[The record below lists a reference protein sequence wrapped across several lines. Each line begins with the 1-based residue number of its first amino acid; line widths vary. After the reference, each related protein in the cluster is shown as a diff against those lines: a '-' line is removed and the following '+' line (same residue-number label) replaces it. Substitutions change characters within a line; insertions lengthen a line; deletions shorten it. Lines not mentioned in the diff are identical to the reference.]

1 MENVGTAVPLTHR
14 RRFPDRGSLMSKTNQ
29 KVDLA
34 RLRARIGEKPR
45 TKIGQVRQAWP
56 EIEALFDAGH
66 SLGDVW
72 IWMKEVGVD
81 ITYKRLSHCVCQIR
95 RGEPAKVKQPPQPM
109 REPVENSQH
118 GGSAAKADPLA
129 NVRTREQKR
138 DGFQFNSEPDSK
150 KLI

>member
-1 MENVGTAVPLTHR
+1 MEIAGTAVPLAHR
-14 RRFPDRGSLMSKTNQ
+14 RRFPDEGSLMSKTNQ

-34 RLRARIGEKPR
+34 RLRARIGERPR
-45 TKIGQVRQAWP
+45 TKIGQVRQAWQ
-56 EIEALFDAGH
+56 EIQALFDAGH
-66 SLGDVW
+66 TLADVW
-72 IWMKEVGVD
+72 IWMKEAGVD

-95 RGEPAKVKQPPQPM
+95 RGEPAKVTPPQQPT
-109 REPVENSQH
+109 REPVENSQP
-118 GGSAAKADPLA
+118 GGPAAQADPLA